1 MKNKMAPGAH
11 PSHSV
16 GNSCGNTSSLDKQK
30 EQACGA
36 RTSAESDQGRQV
48 THFDN
53 LWDTPRYLPTV
64 MCFSVCNLSVHTS
77 EYQLSGA
84 IFTAVDL
91 LSIFFLWVCMLS
103 ECVLFYGADC
113 LRVRYAF
120 YHTCQ
125 GKVQEDMQKI
135 YTHTH
140 TSKKCCH
147 WAHNTYSQ
155 MITGFADIC

>member
-1 MKNKMAPGAH
+1 MAPGAH

-36 RTSAESDQGRQV
+36 RTSAESDQGCQV

-53 LWDTPRYLPTV
+53 LWDTPRYLQTV

-91 LSIFFLWVCMLS
+91 LSIFFLWVCMWVSVFCFTEQIVWESGMPFITL
-103 ECVLFYGADC
+103 AKA
-113 LRVRYAF
+113 RY
-120 YHTCQ
+120 
-125 GKVQEDMQKI
+125 KKI
-135 YTHTH
+135 CKKYIHTH